1 MVHSCIF
8 NDLCVGKHFAN
19 VCDVPF
25 SWPFLSRAVPICYAA
40 VNGWSGFWH
49 GVIIAGVERTPD
61 GFCAHAGH
69 SLFDVCNVVFR
80 IFFGIEHASQ
90 RLDAHVFTDFQHYEI
105 ANTDEVCQWFPELIG
120 GHTTVYYGAV
130 NGYLSG
136 GKHSR
141 YNGPTQRAAIEA
153 CNAVETVMH
162 KP

>member
-120 GHTTVYYGAV
+120 VIPPSITAQSTDIFLVASIRATTAPP
-130 NGYLSG
+130 
-136 GKHSR
+136 KEQ
-141 YNGPTQRAAIEA
+141 P
-153 CNAVETVMH
+153 
-162 KP
+162 